1 MNVLVTGATG
11 FIGEAIIPILVSEGY
26 SVTATSRNIEKAK
39 KQTWFESV
47 DFKEFSIGS
56 NSNEDIYSYFNKPD
70 IVIHTAWD
78 KLHDYKG
85 LHHIEENVM
94 KHYFFLKELI
104 ANGTKNVNVLGTCF
118 EYGMKEGQLNENMPS
133 EPTNPYGLAKN
144 TLRIFLEALSIQHP
158 FNLKWIRLF
167 YSFGKA
173 SNSNSIYAQLIHAIQ
188 RKDEY
193 FNMSKGDQ
201 LRDFMDFDEMIHKI
215 IKISIQDKVTGIIN
229 CCSGKPTRVLELI
242 EHVALHHKSSIKLN
256 TAFYPYS
263 PLEPMHF
270 WGDTEK
276 LNRI

>member
-11 FIGEAIIPILVSEGY
+11 FIGEAIIPILVLEGY
-26 SVTATSRNIEKAK
+26 SVTATSRSIEKAK
-39 KQTWFESV
+39 SQAWFESV

-56 NSNEDIYSYFNKPD
+56 DSNDDIYSYFNKPD

-85 LHHIEENVM
+85 LHHMEENVM
-94 KHYFFLKELI
+94 KHYFFLKEFI
-104 ANGTKNVNVLGTCF
+104 SNGTKNINVLGTCF
-118 EYGMKEGQLNENMPS
+118 EYGLKEGQLNENMPS
-133 EPTNPYGLAKN
+133 EPTNPYGIAKN
-144 TLRIFLEALSIQHP
+144 TLRIFLEALSNQHP
-158 FNLKWIRLF
+158 FSLKWIRLF
-167 YSFGKA
+167 YSYGKS

-188 RKDEY
+188 RKDEF

-215 IKISIQDKVTGIIN
+215 IKISIQDKVTSIIN

-242 EHVALHHKSSIKLN
+242 EHVALQHKSSIKLN

-270 WGDTEK
+270 WGDIEK

>member
-11 FIGEAIIPILVSEGY
+11 FIGESIIPILVSEGY
-26 SVTATSRNIEKAK
+26 SITATSRSIEKAK
-39 KQTWFESV
+39 KQTWFDSV
-47 DFKEFSIGS
+47 DFKEFSIGTD
-56 NSNEDIYSYFNKPD
+56 SNEDIYTYFNKPD

-94 KHYFFLKELI
+94 KHYFFLKEFI
-104 ANGTKNVNVLGTCF
+104 TNGTKNVNVLGTCF
-118 EYGMKEGQLNENMPS
+118 EYGMREGQLNENMSS
-133 EPTNPYGLAKN
+133 EPTNPYGIAKN
-144 TLRIFLEALSIQHP
+144 TLRIFLETLSNQHP

-167 YSFGKA
+167 YSYGKA
-173 SNSNSIYAQLIHAIQ
+173 SNSNSIYAQLMQAIQ

-201 LRDFMDFDEMIHKI
+201 LRDFIEFNKMIDNI
-215 IKISIQDKVTGIIN
+215 LKISIQDKITGIIN
-229 CCSGKPTRVLELI
+229 CCSGKPTRVIELI
-242 EHVALHHKSSIKLN
+242 QEHIAQHESTIKLN

-270 WGDTEK
+270 WGDVEK
-276 LNRI
+276 LNHI